1 MFTETKYTVKIIFI
15 QEVYN
20 FKSQQYN
27 FFGKSFCQM
36 EKHWFSKEGAS
47 FCENNE
53 DWCMQYINDRLKV
66 IILVVMRCGLAY

>member
-27 FFGKSFCQM
+27 FFFCLNMNRLLWQVILSDGKTLIF
-36 EKHWFSKEGAS
+36 KGAC
-47 FCENNE
+47 FFL
-53 DWCMQYINDRLKV
+53 WK
-66 IILVVMRCGLAY
+66 

>member
-27 FFGKSFCQM
+27 FFFLF
-36 EKHWFSKEGAS
+36 KHEQAFMVSHFVRWKNTDFQRSVLLFVKIMRIVAWS
-47 FCENNE
+47 
-53 DWCMQYINDRLKV
+53 
-66 IILVVMRCGLAY
+66 ILMID

>member
-27 FFGKSFCQM
+27 FS
-36 EKHWFSKEGAS
+36 S
-47 FCENNE
+47 
-53 DWCMQYINDRLKV
+53 V
-66 IILVVMRCGLAY
+66 